1 MQLGLTSAS
10 PTGALYTSTTTAANI
25 GYPFNLHSIGKVVGS
40 SLGDQSYPFFYN
52 WQIEVTP
59 QSCNLGVRKSVTAK
73 VVPKPQLNIE
83 GLQPV
88 YMHTQNGVPVIL
100 TPTGGTLTASGMI
113 GNTFYPK
120 MAGVGIHEFIYRYN
134 YGNCINEVRD
144 TVNVEFDNAKMQ
156 DGFSI
161 QLWDNPGKKQKL
173 YLVTTQ
179 ASVVEARI
187 LSSTGQ
193 KVQQLNFNANM
204 GSNVFDLDFSNLSRG
219 LYFIEV
225 RLKVNNA
232 KKVIKLLN

>member
-1 MQLGLTSAS
+1 M
-10 PTGALYTSTTTAANI
+10 
-25 GYPFNLHSIGKVVGS
+25 
-40 SLGDQSYPFFYN
+40 
-52 WQIEVTP
+52 
-59 QSCNLGVRKSVTAK
+59 
-73 VVPKPQLNIE
+73 VVPKPQLSIA

-88 YMHTQNGVPVIL
+88 YMHTQNGVQVTV
-100 TPTGGTLTASGMI
+100 TPPGGTLTAVGMT

-120 MAGVGIHEFIYRYN
+120 LAGVGVHEFIYSYKN
-134 YGNCINEVRD
+134 GNCTNEVRD
-144 TVNVEFDNAKMQ
+144 TVKVEFDNAKMQ

-179 ASVVEARI
+179 ASAVEARI
-187 LSSTGQ
+187 LSSMGQ
-193 KVQQLNFNANM
+193 KVQQLNFNANT

-232 KKVIKLLN
+232 KKVIKLMN